1 VAAQANQVTLL
12 RTSGDY
18 FADFHPVSS
27 RRYVVMISGEREY
40 EVADGQKFRLRAGDV
55 MLVDDT
61 TGTGHATR
69 GVGEDSVNMLV
80 TLTDLK

>member
-1 VAAQANQVTLL
+1 
-12 RTSGDY
+12 
-18 FADFHPVSS
+18 
-27 RRYVVMISGEREY
+27 
-40 EVADGQKFRLRAGDV
+40 LRAGDV